1 VLRSSWGNGV
11 TTSLD
16 DTPKLRVEDRLN
28 EFVVEVVARA
38 YEDLETEAG
47 WEDNER
53 TWAIEADRRAKEA
66 RRLEQERLR
75 VAALEEQ
82 AVNWN
87 KSQLLTSYLSAMRA
101 AARDKLGESAPNKA
115 VDDWLL
121 WAEAHAASLNPL
133 PAQLEQL
140 AASIRPQR
148 DD

>member
-1 VLRSSWGNGV
+1 M
-11 TTSLD
+11 SLD

-38 YEDLETEAG
+38 YEDLETEAR

-53 TWAIEADRRAKEA
+53 TWAIEADRRAKET

-101 AARDKLGESAPNKA
+101 AAQDQLGASEPRKA
-115 VDDWLL
+115 VDDWLV
-121 WAEAHAASLNPL
+121 WAEAHAAALNPI
-133 PAQLEQL
+133 PAQLGQL
-140 AASIRPQR
+140 TRIDERET